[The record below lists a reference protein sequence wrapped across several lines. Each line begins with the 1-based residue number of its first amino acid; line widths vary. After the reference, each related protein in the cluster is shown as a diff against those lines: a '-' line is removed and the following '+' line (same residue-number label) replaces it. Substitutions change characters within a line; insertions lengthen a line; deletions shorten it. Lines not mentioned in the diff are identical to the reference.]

1 MKKYLTRKN
10 ITAAMV
16 IYICIVFI
24 NSLRFKFT
32 NDPET
37 QHIFGTLDLWASDVF
52 GITGLFN
59 PGGIF
64 SAVVIGSAELVASI
78 ILLLGLFTTRKF
90 LIPLG
95 AAMATGIMTGA
106 ISFHLF
112 TPLGIEVV
120 RADGQGDGGALF
132 TAACGIWLVSI
143 ALVWMNRQQIPLS
156 YFQKQ

>member
-1 MKKYLTRKN
+1 MKKYLTKKN
-10 ITAAMV
+10 ITAAMI

-52 GITGLFN
+52 GIAGLFN

-64 SAVVIGSAELVASI
+64 SAVVIGSAELVASV
-78 ILLLGLFTTRKF
+78 ILLIGLFTTRKI
-90 LIPLG
+90 LIPIG

-106 ISFHLF
+106 ITFHLF
-112 TPLGIEVV
+112 TPLGVEVI

-132 TAACGIWLVSI
+132 TAACVLWLFSLS
-143 ALVWMNRQQIPLS
+143 LVWINRKELPFLNHQNN
-156 YFQKQ
+156 